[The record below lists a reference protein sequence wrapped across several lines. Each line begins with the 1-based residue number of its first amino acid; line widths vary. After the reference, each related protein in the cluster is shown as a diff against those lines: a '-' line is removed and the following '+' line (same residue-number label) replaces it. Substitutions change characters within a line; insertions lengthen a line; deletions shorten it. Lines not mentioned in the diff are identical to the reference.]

1 MSLDFYIRV
10 PEKRSYYRSGGKT
23 LPMAEYDDCF
33 TRCHVD
39 NITHNLGEM
48 ARHTPVSDTLTL
60 YNVLWRPEESGLT
73 TTDDIV
79 DLVAEG
85 VRYMITH
92 KDDLIKY
99 NPDNGWGDYDGLLEF
114 AKKVGNAC
122 LFNPSCQIEADR

>member
-10 PEKRSYYRSGGKT
+10 PEIRSYYRSAGKT

-33 TRCHVD
+33 RFYHVA

-48 ARHTPVSDTLTL
+48 ARHIPVSDTLTL
-60 YNVLWRPEESGLT
+60 YNVLWRPDESGLM

-114 AKKVGNAC
+114 AKQVGNAC
-122 LFNPSCQIEADR
+122 LFNPCCQIDADR